1 MAFRETI
8 FLTMATLTVATIFAA
23 GLTVLP
29 SSIQE
34 AQASALPIPIP
45 GSGSNPCNID
55 TLDIDAEE
63 VGNNCDFYGNTEID
77 ASSDG
82 SDLPCDP
89 RNPLCEIIR
98 PGPITEFPSDED
110 D

>member
-1 MAFRETI
+1 MLA
-8 FLTMATLTVATIFAA
+8 VATTITT

-34 AQASALPIPIP
+34 AQAQ
-45 GSGSNPCNID
+45 GNPCNID

-63 VGNNCDFYGNTEID
+63 VGNNCEFYGNTEID
-77 ASSDG
+77 ASSEG
-82 SDLPCDP
+82 SGLPCVP
-89 RNPLCEIIR
+89 FPECLR
-98 PGPITEFPSDED
+98 PGLIEIPID